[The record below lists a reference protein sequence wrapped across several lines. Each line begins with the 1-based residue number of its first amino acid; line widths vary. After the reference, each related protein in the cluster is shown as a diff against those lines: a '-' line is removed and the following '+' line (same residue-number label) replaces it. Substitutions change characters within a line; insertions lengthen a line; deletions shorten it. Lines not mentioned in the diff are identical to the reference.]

1 MTEDFE
7 RQLKRFDLLPPREYA
22 RLDVGRYVH
31 LDDGICKITRAA
43 DSLIYN
49 MVMKQAVEFVNST
62 DRFLMDAII
71 ERVRKNGITDLYVLD
86 EGFIM
91 AAIREKQEKET
102 PDYWIPFIP
111 PLSAGNTMYRCP
123 RCGKTS
129 GEDPTPYCPQCGKRL
144 EVRKN
149 ET

>member
-1 MTEDFE
+1 MTEDFK
-7 RQLKRFDLLPPREYA
+7 RQLNRFDPVTPREYA
-22 RLDVGRYVH
+22 RLDVSRHVH
-31 LDDGICKITRAA
+31 LDDGICNITRAA

-49 MVMKQAVEFVNST
+49 MVMKRAVEFVNST
-62 DRFLMDAII
+62 DRFLTDAII
-71 ERVRKNGITDLYVLD
+71 ARARENGITDLYVLD

-111 PLSAGNTMYRCP
+111 PLSAGNTLYRCP

-144 EVRKN
+144 EVHKN